1 VRVNPLLSFVRE
13 STRALPLVNP
23 AEGDVLRTA
32 RGTDIRVDDGG
43 FEPVEGAAELKV
55 ILPSRRPPDDL
66 QEVVRLE
73 LELAGDFVEAAVFH
87 VREDR
92 GRPDEHIRI
101 PDGRHAVIL
110 VRQHGDE
117 DAVLIVLVFD
127 WLHPLGFRKREEWPL
142 HRVFLVAELQV
153 DDVGKE

>member
-1 VRVNPLLSFVRE
+1 ML
-13 STRALPLVNP
+13 RA
-23 AEGDVLRTA
+23 A

-92 GRPDEHIRI
+92 GRPDEHIRV
-101 PDGRHAVIL
+101 PDRRHAVIL
-110 VRQHGDE
+110 VRLDRDE
-117 DAVLIVLVFD
+117 DAIILVPVFD
-127 WLHPLGFRKREEWPL
+127 GLHPLRFREREERPL
-142 HRVFLVAELQV
+142 HRVLLVSEPQV